1 MARWP
6 RKLYRKRGASVSPDR
21 EFVQFDR
28 IEQLRAYEYVAEQI
42 RRQIML
48 RLVQTGQ
55 ALPSVRDLA
64 PMFRVGR
71 ATVQQAIG
79 MLEAEGL
86 VERRRGRTGGTF
98 VIGPVRN
105 PVGMRRLLGSLRKQ
119 RDAVGEA
126 LDFRLEIEP
135 AIAARASLSRSA
147 RDLRGIRVA
156 QKRLVAAQT
165 DAEFLRFDT
174 EFHMA
179 VAGATHNRLLIES
192 IERVRVIL
200 NDPLTALP
208 ESELWHE
215 RTNREHQAVVDAV
228 EQGDAKAARKAMLVH
243 VEHTDGSIRVLLAAL

>member
-1 MARWP
+1 M
-6 RKLYRKRGASVSPDR
+6 KPDR

-48 RLVQTGQ
+48 RLVQSGQ

-79 MLEAEGL
+79 VLEAEGL

-105 PVGMRRLLGSLRKQ
+105 RVGMRRLVVSLRKQ
-119 RDAVGEA
+119 RDAVEEA
-126 LDFRLEIEP
+126 LDFRLEVEP
-135 AIAARASLSRSA
+135 AVAARASLSRSP
-147 RDLRGIRVA
+147 RDLRRIRGTER
-156 QKRLVAAQT
+156 RLGAAQT
-165 DAEFLRFDT
+165 DAESLRFDT

-179 VAGATHNRLLIES
+179 LAGATHNRLLIEA

-200 NDPLTALP
+200 NDPLTALSG
-208 ESELWHE
+208 SELWHE
-215 RTNREHQAVVDAV
+215 RSNREHHAVVDAV
-228 EQGDAKAARKAMLVH
+228 ERGDATAARKAMLVH
-243 VEHTDGSIRVLLAAL
+243 VEHADGSIQVLLAAL

>member
-1 MARWP
+1 MAERPDRWESP
-6 RKLYRKRGASVSPDR
+6 PVKPDR

-28 IEQLRAYEYVAEQI
+28 IEQLRAHQYVAEQI

-71 ATVQQAIG
+71 ATVQRAIDV
-79 MLEAEGL
+79 LEAEGL

-98 VIGPVRN
+98 VVGPVRN
-105 PVGMRRLLGSLRKQ
+105 PIGMRRLVNNLREQ
-119 RDAVGEA
+119 RDVVEEA
-126 LDFRLEIEP
+126 LDFRLEVEP
-135 AIAARASLSRSA
+135 AAAARASLSRSL
-147 RDLRGIRVA
+147 RDLGGIGEA
-156 QKRLVAAQT
+156 EQRLVAAKT

-179 VAGATHNRLLIES
+179 LAGATHNRLLIEA
-192 IERVRVIL
+192 IERVRLIL

-215 RTNREHQAVVDAV
+215 RTYREHQAIVDAV
-228 EQGDAKAARKAMLVH
+228 ERGDAAAARRAMLVH
-243 VEHTDGSIRVLLAAL
+243 VQHTDGSIRVLLAAL